1 MLYMYVASFSVLV
14 KIANLKLSYLFSNK
28 KNVAEYSKIV
38 SYKVHLQETKPF
50 LSAHYLFIRFTFK

>member
-1 MLYMYVASFSVLV
+1 MLYMFVASFSVLV
-14 KIANLKLSYLFSNK
+14 VAILNCLISSTTK
-28 KNVAEYSKIV
+28 KNVAEHSKIV